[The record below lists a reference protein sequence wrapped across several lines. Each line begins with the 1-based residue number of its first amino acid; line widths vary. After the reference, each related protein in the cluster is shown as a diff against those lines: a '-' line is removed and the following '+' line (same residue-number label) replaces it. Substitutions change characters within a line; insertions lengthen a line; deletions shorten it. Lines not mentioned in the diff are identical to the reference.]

1 LAKILHIAP
10 QNTAGMPM
18 DFVKMHRQAG
28 HESNL
33 VTIYK
38 NKLNFEE
45 DISLNLELP
54 QSSLAK
60 KWRDKKISEPAET
73 KLKEYKPKNL
83 LKRFIFLF
91 ETQRIRKK

>member
-1 LAKILHIAP
+1 
-10 QNTAGMPM
+10 M
-18 DFVKMHRQAG
+18 DFVKMHRQFG
-28 HESNL
+28 FESNL

-60 KWRDKKISEPAET
+60 KMA
-73 KLKEYKPKNL
+73 
-83 LKRFIFLF
+83 
-91 ETQRIRKK
+91 